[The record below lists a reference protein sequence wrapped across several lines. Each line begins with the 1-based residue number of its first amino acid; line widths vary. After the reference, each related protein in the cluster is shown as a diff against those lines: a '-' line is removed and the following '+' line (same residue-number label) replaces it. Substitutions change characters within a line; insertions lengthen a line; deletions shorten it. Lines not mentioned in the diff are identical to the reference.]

1 MEYEQDFPQ
10 AQEIAR
16 LVLPLMTRLAIPIT
30 PLNYALWYE
39 YQLGRSQELVAA
51 LDRVESGQQPYDPE
65 LARHLFLRYV
75 ATPDV
80 EALEKV
86 ESEVCRLLADIVQI
100 IIDAGLD
107 LTKYSAVLKS
117 CTSRL
122 ENADDVRDIRN
133 LLRELLTDTQH
144 MSQSNRDVTAL
155 LQEHSAE
162 IDKLR
167 SELDR
172 VRQEAIRDPLTGLA
186 NRRSF
191 DDRLAASLDEALQQ
205 LKSICLLMI
214 DIDHFK
220 EMNDQHG
227 HRIGDKVLQY
237 VAGVLKANFKGKD
250 LVARYGGDEFA
261 VIVENAPRAG
271 VNAVAETVRRQI
283 EASKLKRTDTG
294 KPLGTVSVSIGYECV
309 QAGDSP
315 DTLVE
320 RADKALYQAKQQG
333 RNRVLGY
340 ED

>member
-1 MEYEQDFPQ
+1 MEYEQDYAQ
-10 AQEIAR
+10 AQEVAR
-16 LVLPLMTRLAIPIT
+16 LVLPLMARLEIPVT

-51 LDRVESGQQPYDPE
+51 LDKIESGQQAYDAAQ
-65 LARHLFLRYV
+65 ARQLFLRYV
-75 ATPDV
+75 ATPGI
-80 EALEKV
+80 ETLEKV
-86 ESEVCRLLADIVQI
+86 EGEVCRLLADIVQI
-100 IIDAGLD
+100 VIDAGLD
-107 LTKYSAVLKS
+107 LTKYSAVLES

-122 ENADDVRDIRN
+122 KSVDDVRDIRN
-133 LLRELLTDTQH
+133 VVRELLSDTQH
-144 MSQSNRDVTAL
+144 MSQSNHDVTASL
-155 LQEHSAE
+155 KAHSAE

-167 SELDR
+167 AELDR

-191 DDRLAASLDEALQQ
+191 DDQLAASLDQALQQ

-220 EMNDQHG
+220 QINDEHG

-261 VIVENAPRAG
+261 VIIENAPRAG

-283 EASKLKRTDTG
+283 EASRLKRTDTG
-294 KPLGTVSVSIGYECV
+294 KALGTVSVSIGYECV
-309 QAGDSP
+309 QRGDSP
-315 DTLVE
+315 DALVE
-320 RADKALYQAKQQG
+320 RADKALYEAKQQG

-340 ED
+340 QN

>member
-1 MEYEQDFPQ
+1 MDYEQDYAQ
-10 AQEIAR
+10 AQELAR
-16 LVLPLMTRLAIPIT
+16 LVLPLMTRLHIPFT

-51 LDRVESGQQPYDPE
+51 LDQVETGRLAWDPE
-65 LARHLFLRYV
+65 QAKQLFLRCV
-75 ATPDV
+75 ATPGV

-86 ESEVCRLLADIVQI
+86 EGEVCRLLADIVQI

-122 ENADDVRDIRN
+122 KDADDVHEVRKVV
-133 LLRELLTDTQH
+133 RELLSDTRH
-144 MSQSNRDVTAL
+144 MSQSNRDVSASL
-155 LQEHSAE
+155 KAHSAE
-162 IDKLR
+162 IDRLR
-167 SELDR
+167 AELDQ

-191 DDRLAASLDEALQQ
+191 DEQLAVSLDQVLQE

-237 VAGVLKANFKGKD
+237 VAGVLKENFKGRD

-261 VIVENAPRAG
+261 VIVENAPRTG

-283 EASKLKRTDTG
+283 EASKLRRTDTG
-294 KPLGTVSVSIGYECV
+294 EPLGRVSVSIGYECV
-309 QAGDSP
+309 QPGDSP
-315 DTLVE
+315 DSLVE
-320 RADKALYQAKQQG
+320 RADRALYNAKQQG

-340 ED
+340 GD

>member
-1 MEYEQDFPQ
+1 MDYEQDYAQ
-10 AQEIAR
+10 AQELAR
-16 LVLPLMTRLAIPIT
+16 LVLPLMTRLQIPFT

-39 YQLGRSQELVAA
+39 YQLGRSQELVAV
-51 LDRVESGQQPYDPE
+51 LDKVEAGQQAWDPDQ
-65 LARHLFLRYV
+65 AKQLFLRYV
-75 ATPDV
+75 ATPGV

-86 ESEVCRLLADIVQI
+86 EGEVCRLLADIVQI

-122 ENADDVRDIRN
+122 KDADDVREIRKVV
-133 LLRELLTDTQH
+133 RELLSDTQH
-144 MSQSNRDVTAL
+144 MSQSNRDVTASL
-155 LQEHSAE
+155 KAHSAE
-162 IDKLR
+162 IDRLR
-167 SELDR
+167 AELDQ

-191 DDRLAASLDEALQQ
+191 DEQLAESLDQALQE

-237 VAGVLKANFKGKD
+237 VAGVLKENFKGRD

-261 VIVENAPRAG
+261 VIVENAPRTG

-283 EASKLKRTDTG
+283 EASKLRRTDTG
-294 KPLGTVSVSIGYECV
+294 EPLGRVSVSIGYECV
-309 QAGDSP
+309 QPGDSP
-315 DTLVE
+315 DALVE
-320 RADKALYQAKQQG
+320 RADRALYNAKQQG

-340 ED
+340 GD